1 MSYVIQ
7 LSHIVINTKNR
18 EKTLSQDNKTDLF
31 KYIWGIVT
39 NKNCRLYRINGIEN
53 HIHMFIG
60 IHQSISLMEL
70 VREIKRSSS
79 IWIKQSGNSP
89 KFDGWSKEY
98 AAFSVSWEAK
108 DSVINYIKNQEEH
121 HRVISFDDEYK
132 SILQQHEINEY
143 ISPQ

>member
-53 HIHMFIG
+53 HIHMLIG

-89 KFDGWSKEY
+89 KFDVWSKEY

>member
-18 EKTLSQDNKTDLF
+18 EMTLSQDNKTDLF

-39 NKNCRLYRINGIEN
+39 NKNSRLYRINGIEN
-53 HIHMFIG
+53 HIHMLIG

-98 AAFSVSWEAK
+98 ATFSVSWEAK